1 MLTSLTGKMNICP
14 EKYSFSPVKRVFLHG
29 QPVFSVYL
37 GCMYLCTSL
46 FMSKIRIFVCI
57 FSFASTNGWKY
68 AILRMR
74 KVQSVKNEQ
83 RQFRGADIPA
93 IRNIILP
100 WITMELLTEIGIVKI
115 EDCK

>member
-1 MLTSLTGKMNICP
+1 MK
-14 EKYSFSPVKRVFLHG
+14 
-29 QPVFSVYL
+29 
-37 GCMYLCTSL
+37 
-46 FMSKIRIFVCI
+46 KIRIFVRI
-57 FSFASTNGWKY
+57 FSLTSANGWKY
-68 AILRMR
+68 AILRMQ
-74 KVQSVKNEQ
+74 KVQSVKNEH